1 MVNLITAIGINQFLC
16 KVCDER
22 CDHKYDAERAEKN
35 KQDENLIT
43 WKHGVLY

>member
-1 MVNLITAIGINQFLC
+1 MVNLITAIEIKQFLG
-16 KVCDER
+16 KVYDER
-22 CDHKYDAERAEKN
+22 SDHKNDAESAEKN